1 MARSDPT
8 DITAAVEG
16 VGKTDSEKS
25 ILDQAEDLKK
35 LWSDIYEHRQR
46 LEDKLDK
53 ATSKKQ
59 KKAIQKQYDEV
70 LEAAELSEDT
80 LAAYK
85 DILAQEQLEENLKR
99 RKEIE
104 KKVHEAQMTNGE
116 KYAAQF
122 GENLKEASKKAAS
135 AIGSALANA
144 GDAVK
149 EYLDIYSTYMSGI
162 EARLQ
167 GRGGSYSFNNLNKI
181 ISQNS
186 AISPYVKYT
195 SVLENLSKLV
205 DQGITDNIT
214 QRAFLMTISDKI
226 ATTFDAA
233 EASLLEIVRIQQQD
247 STASR
252 LGMEAELTK
261 LFNGYF
267 GDTSYLNSTYDA
279 VQGALVD
286 TSAAL
291 GTKAAVEF
299 EYQVQKWLGS
309 LGSVGVSSG
318 TLSNIAQG
326 INYLGTGDVDS
337 LSGNAAL
344 QNLLVL
350 ASSRAGLDY
359 NKMLTEGMNAT
370 EANILLGSIVSFVQ
384 ELSQERNNVVRKQYA
399 ELFGLTSAD
408 MIAFQNISENTLKG
422 LSKSAMTYND
432 TLTSLNAQLGE
443 VDSRVHISEKINNV
457 LENVLA
463 TTGSKIAG
471 NTLSYLSY
479 MALDKLQGITG
490 GISIP
495 AIMAFGSGIDLNT
508 SVEQL
513 GKTAIMGISLL
524 GNLMSADFSSASG
537 LNLDGWSGDLGG
549 VEGYIGFQNAGQ
561 LTTRKSTTNYVASGS
576 GTGIQQ
582 SVVDSGKK
590 DAEEIQ
596 GTDTTGEDAQD
607 KIIQV
612 LEFLQEY
619 FEGGGSLDSPL
630 KVEIQRIS
638 SEASAG
644 GTSPFYTYSGG
655 TI

>member
-8 DITAAVEG
+8 DINAVVES

-25 ILDQAEDLKK
+25 ILDQAESLKK
-35 LWSDIYEHRQR
+35 LWSDIYEHRSR
-46 LEDKLDK
+46 LQEKLDK
-53 ATSKKQ
+53 TTDKKQ
-59 KKAIQKQYDEV
+59 KKATQKQYDEV
-70 LEAAELSEDT
+70 LKTAELSEDT

-85 DILAQEQLEENLKR
+85 DILAQEQLEEELR
-99 RKEIE
+99 RKKEIE

-116 KYAAQF
+116 KYAAQLRK
-122 GENLKEASKKAAS
+122 NASEAGKKLAS
-135 AIGSALANA
+135 AVGSALANA

-167 GRGGSYSFNNLNKI
+167 GRGSGYSFSNLNKI
-181 ISQNS
+181 VSQNS
-186 AISPYVKYT
+186 ALSPYVKYT

-267 GDTSYLNSTYDA
+267 GDTSYLNSTYDT

-291 GTKAAVEF
+291 GTEAAIEF

-344 QNLLVL
+344 QNLLVM

-370 EANILLGSIVSFVQ
+370 EANTLLGSIVSFVQ
-384 ELSQERNNVVRKQYA
+384 ELSQEKNNVVRKQYA

-408 MIAFQNISENTLKG
+408 MIAFQNISESTLEG
-422 LSKSAMTYND
+422 LSKSAMTYTD
-432 TLTSLNAQLGE
+432 TLTSLNTQLSE
-443 VDSRVHISEKINNV
+443 IDSRVHISEKINNV

-463 TTGSKIAG
+463 TTGSKIAS
-471 NTLSYLSY
+471 NAFRYLSY
-479 MALDKLQGITG
+479 MGLDKLQGMTG
-490 GISIP
+490 GFSIP

-524 GNLMSADFSSASG
+524 GNLMSADFSNTSG
-537 LNLDGWSGDLGG
+537 LNLDSWSGDLGG
-549 VEGYIGFQNAGQ
+549 VEGYMGFQNAGQ

-582 SVVDSGKK
+582 SVIDSGKS

-612 LEFLQEY
+612 LEFLREY